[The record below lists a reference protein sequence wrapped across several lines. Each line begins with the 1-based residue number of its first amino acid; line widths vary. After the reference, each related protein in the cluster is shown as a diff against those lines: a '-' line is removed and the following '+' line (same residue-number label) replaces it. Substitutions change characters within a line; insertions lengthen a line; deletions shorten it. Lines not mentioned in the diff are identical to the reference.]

1 MTNMDELYQ
10 MMMTTVVSVKVK
22 HIRPAYDN
30 LKEWM
35 ADPQNVYIGR
45 GRIVFIDG
53 ERYPPDDS
61 VWANPFKIDRDG
73 TRDEVLAKY
82 RKYIVK
88 KIDEGLRDELL
99 ALEGKRIG
107 CWCLGDGSA
116 SQNALSDTKIVC
128 HGQIIVE
135 LIDLYR

>member
-1 MTNMDELYQ
+1 
-10 MMMTTVVSVKVK
+10 MMMTAVVSVKVK
-22 HIRPAYDN
+22 HIRPVYAN

-73 TRDEVLAKY
+73 TRDEVLVKY
-82 RKYIVK
+82 REYIVK

-99 ALEGKRIG
+99 ALEGKTLG

-116 SQNALSDTKIVC
+116 GRSACADTKIVC